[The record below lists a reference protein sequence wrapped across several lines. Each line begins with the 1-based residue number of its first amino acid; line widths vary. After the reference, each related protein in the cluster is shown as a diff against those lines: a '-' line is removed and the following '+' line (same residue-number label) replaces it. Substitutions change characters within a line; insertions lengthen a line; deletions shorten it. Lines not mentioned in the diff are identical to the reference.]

1 MKRHKCTGAI
11 ATLMALSAGILMA
24 PSAQAQVVQGTK
36 TAAPA
41 TDIIVEESREQEK
54 TARQFEDSP
63 GKVVFHEHCAQC
75 HENANSGA
83 PALFALRVLSG
94 PTVYAALNTGR
105 MRAQAASL
113 SDQQRRQVA
122 EYIALVPL
130 SASKSLPAK
139 ECAANP
145 NGFDKRKRPIGKG
158 WGIDLEN
165 TRLIPS
171 SQAGLLAK
179 DLPHL
184 QLKWSFAFSDASYVL
199 AQPLLA
205 GGGLFIGSQGGSVYA
220 LDAESGCL
228 HWVFKGAA
236 EILGAVVLGES
247 RAGHPTLYFSDRMA
261 RAYALDAVTG
271 GLLWRVNTDDHPTA
285 TTMGTPVL
293 WDDRLYVPILSQEEN
308 AGYAEYSCCTF
319 RGSLVALD
327 ATTGKMIWK
336 RYTIPSPSIE
346 RFKNADGVPQ
356 FGPSGAGVWSSP
368 AIDRKRGQIYF
379 TTGNSYSEPADENS
393 DAVFALDLKSGNIKW
408 HTQTLAGDS
417 WTTWDYLCRH
427 DPEKKALPA
436 CPPLKNAGPDI
447 DFTTAPVLVHGK
459 GRKDI
464 VVAGRKDGT
473 TFAFDPDTG
482 RILWSTRTAE
492 DPDPNAG
499 ALYWGLMVE
508 GEKIFVPS
516 VGTNFPNG
524 GNFIPRKEDGLY
536 ALDVST
542 GHRVWASKAAADCSR
557 PAPCTGVSF
566 APIGFPGVVFAGG
579 TDGYV
584 RAYDTATGK
593 VLWHFD
599 TAREFKTVSGEM
611 AKGGAIG
618 RSSIMIGNGMVY
630 VGSGYARI
638 PGNVLLAFSIDGH

>member
-1 MKRHKCTGAI
+1 MKLHKCASVTATFMTLLACMLTVSI
-11 ATLMALSAGILMA
+11 ARPEAERTTDAAA
-24 PSAQAQVVQGTK
+24 PS
-36 TAAPA
+36 

-54 TARQFEDSP
+54 TAHQFEDSP

-75 HENANSGA
+75 HENSNAGA
-83 PALFALRVLSG
+83 PPLLTLRVLSAS
-94 PTVYAALNTGR
+94 TVYAALNTGR

-113 SDQQRRQVA
+113 PDQQRRQVA
-122 EYIALVPL
+122 EYIALIPL
-130 SASKSLPAK
+130 SDSKSLPPKA
-139 ECAANP
+139 CAAKANW
-145 NGFDKRKRPIGKG
+145 FDRSKSPVGKG

-171 SQAGLLAK
+171 AQAGLLAK
-179 DLPHL
+179 DLQHL
-184 QLKWSFAFSDASYVL
+184 QLKWSFAFPDASYVL
-199 AQPLLA
+199 AQPLVA
-205 GGGLFIGSQGGSVYA
+205 GGALFTGSQEGSVYA
-220 LDAESGCL
+220 LDAASGCL
-228 HWVFKGAA
+228 HWIFKGAA
-236 EILGAVVLGES
+236 EILGAVVIRES
-247 RAGHPTLYFSDRMA
+247 KAGHPTLFFSDRMA
-261 RAYALDAVTG
+261 RAYALDAITG
-271 GLLWRVNTDDHPTA
+271 TLIWRAKTDGHPTA

-293 WDDRLYVPILSQEEN
+293 MDNRLYVPVLSSEEN

-336 RYTIPSPSIE
+336 RYTIPSPSTE
-346 RFKNADGVPQ
+346 RFKNADGVAQ

-368 AIDRKRGQIYF
+368 TIDRKRGQIYL

-427 DPEKKALPA
+427 DPQKMALPA
-436 CPPLKNAGPDI
+436 CPPLKKPGPDI

-459 GRKDI
+459 DGKDI
-464 VVAGRKDGT
+464 LVAGRKDGT
-473 TFAFDPDTG
+473 TFGFDPDSG
-482 RILWSTRTAE
+482 RILWSTRTAD

-499 ALYWGLMVE
+499 ALYWGLMAE

-524 GNFIPRKEDGLY
+524 GNFIPREEDGLY
-536 ALDVST
+536 ALDAST
-542 GHRVWASKAAADCSR
+542 GQRVWAAKVAADCGRST
-557 PAPCTGVSF
+557 ACTGVSF

-599 TAREFKTVSGEM
+599 TAREFKTLNGDM

-618 RSSIMIGNGMVY
+618 RSSIMIANGMVY
-630 VGSGYARI
+630 VGSGYSRV
-638 PGNVLLAFSIDGH
+638 PGNVLLAFSIDGK